1 MEKTVVEKIQDALTE
16 QDLEK
21 VYQIYH
27 QFFDNFHPSQMD
39 ELVDIAAYS
48 MAIGFYEEAKRAYLL
63 LTELEP
69 SESAWTILLAEIL
82 VSEAEYDQ
90 ALSILYDIPE
100 TDENYTS
107 VLVVMS
113 ELYRA
118 QGYYD
123 IAERKLLLAKQL
135 APNEMMIDFY
145 LGTLLFE
152 VGAFERSVNFLERFV
167 RNEHEE
173 TGEEHR
179 ARELWI
185 EASLELGNVEP
196 LEQLIAEEGLDSVS
210 SELLTTI
217 ANYKMQQQ
225 SYDEAL
231 EIYQQLLLRD
241 EEQLAALIGIAEVS
255 IAKQDYAV
263 AKEYL
268 EKVIEAYPYEVQGFR
283 LLAVVYEANGDVQL
297 AQQAYQQA
305 YELAPDSFDILQE
318 YIEFLLTVEEYE
330 TAQQLLADI
339 IEQGFENG
347 TIDYWMAKAYEGL
360 EEYAEALEYYQRAS
374 EELDDSVSFI
384 VDYVRFLREE
394 GRLTEAQEWL
404 EHGLT
409 LEPLN
414 EELYQLRQYMEE

>member
-185 EASLELGNVEP
+185 EASLKLGNVEP

-241 EEQLAALIGIAEVS
+241 EEQLSALIGIAEVS

>member
-185 EASLELGNVEP
+185 EASLKLGNVEP

-241 EEQLAALIGIAEVS
+241 EEQLSALIGIAEVS

-268 EKVIEAYPYEVQGFR
+268 EKVTEAYPYEVQGFR
-283 LLAVVYEANGDVQL
+283 LLAVVYEANGEVQL

-339 IEQGFENG
+339 IEQGFEIG

-404 EHGLT
+404 ERGLT